1 METAV
6 RTPRPASRFRDK
18 RVSAP
23 WIGLSGA
30 VAGLLLGACGEPELQ
45 PVPPP
50 PYTILPGAPEA
61 IHEPVGVHRGEAEEQ
76 PIRISRPRLCETF
89 SFPWKSGAVDLLFV
103 PDVGRSVTRDDLLG
117 AYVRFVDRLGANPE
131 LSIRIGV
138 VSTDPVGSF
147 VPIAGSDLPYVTCSL
162 AQVGGCVVGDQLVGW
177 NVARDVLLTAIDRA
191 RSAPASLGLLAV
203 VEALEGPTGASFLR
217 PDAELHVVVVA
228 DSDDASCLPR
238 RAGSRV
244 ACTSFDA
251 CGCASDLASGDVEWF
266 VRYLRNVKGHG
277 FAERVRFSAW
287 VATASDPLTTGE
299 ESGVFVGCAVGQKP
313 GSCATPWSGGVACA
327 LYAPRYAAVTRAFG
341 GILGDIC
348 SEPDGLPRIGAHVA
362 GVAPEFHLQR
372 KPLPSTIETVL
383 LSFPDEPCNH
393 RDSCLEDG
401 LDCIRGRC
409 GSKVSAGGA
418 DGWQYVSCSNEIPTR
433 MVRLEDSDRL
443 SNRRI
448 EICYD
453 VDVGADPLC
462 P

>member
-6 RTPRPASRFRDK
+6 RTPRPASRSREFR
-18 RVSAP
+18 VAAP

-30 VAGLLLGACGEPELQ
+30 VAGLLLGACGEPEVQ
-45 PVPPP
+45 PVPPES
-50 PYTILPGAPEA
+50 YFIVPGEPELT
-61 IHEPVGVHRGEAEEQ
+61 HDPVRVDRGEGGGSS
-76 PIRISRPRLCETF
+76 IRPSRPRLCETF
-89 SFPWKSGAVDLLFV
+89 SFPWKSGEVDVLLV
-103 PDVGRSVTRDDLLG
+103 PDAGRSVPTSGLVGPYL
-117 AYVRFVDRLGANPE
+117 RFLDRLAANDE

-138 VSTDPVGSF
+138 VATSPVGSF
-147 VPIAGSDLPYVTCSL
+147 VPIAGSTVPYVTCWPAS
-162 AQVGGCVVGDQLVGW
+162 AGRCVVGDELVGW
-177 NVARDVLLTAIDRA
+177 NTARDVLLAAIGRA
-191 RSAPASLGLLAV
+191 RKAPASLGLLAV
-203 VEALEGPTGASFLR
+203 VEALDSPAGANFLR
-217 PDAELHVVVVA
+217 PEAELHVVVVGDA
-228 DSDDASCLPR
+228 DDASCAPR
-238 RAGSRV
+238 RGGES
-244 ACTSFDA
+244 ACTSFEA
-251 CGCASDLASGDVEWF
+251 CGCASDLAAGDLGWF

-277 FAERVRFSAW
+277 YEDRVRFSAW
-287 VATASDPLTTGE
+287 VATTAESLTTGE
-299 ESGVFVGCAVGQKP
+299 GTGAFVGCAIGAAS
-313 GSCATPWSGGVACA
+313 GICATPWSDGVACA
-327 LYAPRYAAVTRAFG
+327 LHAPRYAAVTRALG
-341 GILGDIC
+341 GVLSDIC
-348 SEPDGLPRIGAHVA
+348 TESEGLARIGAHIA

-393 RDSCLEDG
+393 RESCLEDG

-418 DGWQYVSCSNEIPTR
+418 DGWQYVSCSNEIPIR